1 MRDFRDAKAMAQT
14 LREMLKTK
22 SITLSHSESLEL
34 IAKTLGFHDWN
45 VLSAAI
51 QATDTMPAAT
61 ATPPLPSSGHGSPL
75 PIVPL
80 RDIVVF
86 PQMVAPLFVG
96 REKTKQ
102 AVEAALSG
110 DGRILAIT
118 QRRSADDDP
127 GRTDLYPM
135 GVTANVIRRLPLSDG
150 TLKLIVSGVQRA
162 AIVKTVAA
170 EFPAAEV
177 TIIEDINEDLTVDTV
192 ALSHQVLAGYEAYA
206 NAPAAR
212 FQSYVAHPGM
222 LADAIAPMLQLLS
235 IGIEKMQ
242 QLLETN
248 DVVKRLE
255 LILELM
261 KAGKQAV

>member
-14 LREMLKTK
+14 LRDALKTR
-22 SITLSHSESLEL
+22 SITLTHSESLEL
-34 IAKTLGFHDWN
+34 IARTLGFHDWN

-51 QATDTMPAAT
+51 QASRPAPAESSK
-61 ATPPLPSSGHGSPL
+61 PLNSSSVV

-86 PQMVAPLFVG
+86 PQMVVPLFVG

-102 AVEAALSG
+102 AVETALAG

-127 GRTDLYPM
+127 SLSDLYPI

-162 AIVKTVAA
+162 AVVKTVAG

-177 TIIEDINEDLTVDTV
+177 AIVEDINEDLTVDTM
-192 ALSHQVLAGYEAYA
+192 ALSRQVLDGYEAYS
-206 NAPAAR
+206 NAPSAR
-212 FQSYVAHPGM
+212 FQGYVAHPGM

-255 LILELM
+255 TILELM
-261 KAGKQAV
+261 KAGKQAT

>member
-14 LREMLKTK
+14 LRDALKTK
-22 SITLSHSESLEL
+22 SITLTHSESLEL

-51 QATDTMPAAT
+51 QATETMPAAG
-61 ATPPLPSSGHGSPL
+61 AKLPSSGRGSPL

-206 NAPAAR
+206 NASAAR
-212 FQSYVAHPGM
+212 FQGYVAHPGT

-248 DVVKRLE
+248 DVVRRLE

-261 KAGKQAV
+261 KAGKQAA